1 MPNLVGI
8 GNSQVPTNAMLGGL
22 AYQDSS
28 NATFENFEPGNISKI
43 TGTIDEYAGVYSSNH
58 KIVDLLVYETT

>member
-58 KIVDLLVYETT
+58 